1 MSQSQHLSQGSGTY
15 TFSSSPRALG
25 SKKKYRE
32 PVQNEEAKTPTYNI
46 MTDRRVKRGTTVT
59 PTPTN
64 QTLLMRKEEERL
76 QREKER
82 LRKQRE
88 KLKQKQDTSTR
99 EPSPE
104 PVSGRQRMKSD
115 FKIMYCRHG
124 NSN

>member
-1 MSQSQHLSQGSGTY
+1 MSDKALSQSQHLPQGSGTY

-25 SKKKYRE
+25 TKKKYRH
-32 PVQNEEAKTPTYNI
+32 PVQNEDTSKNPSYNI

-64 QTLLMRKEEERL
+64 QTLLMRKEEEERL

-88 KLKQKQDTSTR
+88 KLKQKQDISTR
-99 EPSPE
+99 EPSP
-104 PVSGRQRMKSD
+104 
-115 FKIMYCRHG
+115 
-124 NSN
+124 